1 MKFKMKILVL
11 FMISLSISGCT
22 ESTTN
27 TDENT
32 THSVAFRI
40 TSTTNSNLTGV
51 AISYDITD
59 GTRVRDLFVGCNV
72 MPWQSSTY
80 SNIESG
86 MGVGISILINNG
98 PSYGGNGDITLF
110 IIVDDKVWKS
120 TTVTMTTHATLSL
133 GGTIP

>member
-1 MKFKMKILVL
+1 MKSYLKILVL
-11 FMISLSISGCT
+11 FLFALAFTRCT
-22 ESTTN
+22 ETSTEEVN
-27 TDENT
+27 S

-40 TSTTNSNLTGV
+40 TSSTNTNLTGV

-59 GTRVRDLFVGCNV
+59 GTRVRDLFVKCNA

-80 SNIESG
+80 SNLKSG
-86 MGVGISILINNG
+86 VGVGISILVNNG
-98 PSYGGNGDITLF
+98 PSYGGNGNLSLF

-120 TTVTMTTHATLSL
+120 TTITMTTGASLSL